1 MSFLE
6 RQLKDPVRF
15 AWIKRFF
22 YVGLALVA
30 LAEIVLP
37 FLVQGEHH
45 HFSFE
50 SWPAFG
56 SCYGLVS
63 CVVIVVGSKIL
74 GKVWLMRRE
83 NYYDS

>member
-1 MSFLE
+1 MSFLV
-6 RQLKDPVRF
+6 RQLTNPVRF

-22 YVGLALVA
+22 YLGLALLA

-37 FLVQGEHH
+37 FLFHDEHH

-50 SWPAFG
+50 NWPAFG
-56 SCYGLVS
+56 SLYGLVS
-63 CVVIVVGSKIL
+63 CVVIVVASKIL

>member
-37 FLVQGEHH
+37 FLVHGEHH

-56 SCYGLVS
+56 SFYGLFS
-63 CVVIVVGSKIL
+63 CVVIVVASKIL

>member
-1 MSFLE
+1 MKFLE
-6 RQLKDPVRF
+6 RQLEDPVRF

-30 LAEIVLP
+30 LAETLLP
-37 FLVQGEHH
+37 FIFHGEHH

-56 SCYGLVS
+56 SLYGLVS
-63 CVVIVVGSKIL
+63 CVVIVVVSKIL
-74 GKVWLMRRE
+74 GKVWLMRGE